1 MIRGIAPGAEI
12 ADISHLI
19 RPFGVR
25 EGALVLAASAGW
37 FPDAVHLAV
46 VDPGVGSA
54 RRALVLEAGVSQLV
68 GPDNGLLL
76 PAAERLGGVRA
87 AYELS
92 NPDLGL
98 AVRSSTFHGRDVF
111 APAAAH
117 LRNGVAPAEFGPRLA
132 VDSLVPLPAPVVEF
146 CGDHFRGEVVQVDR
160 FGNLQTSL
168 GRAEANLLELS
179 PGDRLEIRLAATAL
193 KAVFRQSYAFG
204 AAGEL
209 EVVEDSHG
217 SLAISVNLG
226 SAAAQFPEAAV
237 GTQVLL
243 GREGFAVEG
252 GAPGG
257 PASGERC

>member
-25 EGALVLAASAGW
+25 EGALVLAASVGW

-54 RRALVLEAGVSQLV
+54 RRALILQAGGSHLV

-87 AYELS
+87 AFEVS
-92 NPDLGL
+92 NPELGT
-98 AVRSSTFHGRDVF
+98 ASRSSTFHGRDIF

-117 LRNGVAPAEFGPRLA
+117 LRNGVPPAQFGPELA
-132 VDSLVPLPAPVVEF
+132 VDLLASLPAPVVEF
-146 CGDHFRGEVVQVDR
+146 CGDHVRGEIVHTDR

-168 GRAEANLLELS
+168 GRSEAELLDLS
-179 PGDRLEIRLAATAL
+179 PGDLLEVRVGGTAS
-193 KAVFRQSYAFG
+193 KAVFRRSYAFG
-204 AAGEL
+204 SPGEL

-226 SAAAQFPEAAV
+226 SAAGRFPEAAA

-252 GAPGG
+252 GAGRAG
-257 PASGERC
+257 